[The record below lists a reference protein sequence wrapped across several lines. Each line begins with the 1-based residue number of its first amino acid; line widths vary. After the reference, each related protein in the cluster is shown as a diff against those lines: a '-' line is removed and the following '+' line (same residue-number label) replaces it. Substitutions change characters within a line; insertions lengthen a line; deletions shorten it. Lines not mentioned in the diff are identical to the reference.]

1 MPESMDFHAWL
12 DQTERE
18 AHDAIAR
25 SYAEGRAALR
35 SRPGTVPEPKR
46 DATGSHTATVSDPEP
61 AEGDRGREQHTAAS
75 AAAEQHS

>member
-46 DATGSHTATVSDPEP
+46 DATVSDPEP
-61 AEGDRGREQHTAAS
+61 PEGDRGREQHTAAS